1 MPSDFE
7 SGTRKTIDITLKAE
21 KLTAD
26 VLKAALQE
34 FVSGRAEK
42 IGRMTYGQL
51 QKISYSKL
59 DEVVISDQNIGDF
72 LKTARKY
79 DIDYA
84 LKKDSGTETPTWH
97 VFFSAA
103 KTEDFKRAFTEYLAP
118 GKSGTKD
125 RSEFTREEMQKTA
138 ERAALKQR
146 KYRQRQKTR
155 EKVL

>member
-1 MPSDFE
+1 MSSDFE
-7 SGTRKTIDITLKAE
+7 NATRKTIDITLKAE

-26 VLKAALQE
+26 VLRAALQE
-34 FVSGRAEK
+34 FTSGRAEK

-51 QKISYSKL
+51 QEISFSKL
-59 DEVVISDQNIGDF
+59 DEVEISEQKIGDF

-84 LKKDSGTETPTWH
+84 LKKDNGTQPATYH

-103 KTEDFKRAFTEYLAP
+103 KTEDFRRAFTEYI
-118 GKSGTKD
+118 GSGRNGSKQ
-125 RSEFTREEMQKTA
+125 RSEFSREEMQKAA

-146 KYRQRQKTR
+146 KQRQKIR
-155 EKVL
+155 EKRL

>member
-26 VLKAALQE
+26 VLKAALRE

-79 DIDYA
+79 DVDFA
-84 LKKDSGTETPTWH
+84 LKSDNSTNPQTYH

-103 KTEDFKRAFTEYLAP
+103 KTEDFKRAFTEYL
-118 GKSGTKD
+118 GKGQQPNKAKFS
-125 RSEFTREEMQKTA
+125 RELLHEQAQRVAQQPRK
-138 ERAALKQR
+138 RKQR
-146 KYRQRQKTR
+146 EKSR
-155 EKVL
+155 ENHR